1 MDGAIQAILSK
12 HSDLWPIQTS
22 FCVSSL
28 FSFSSFVSLIYC
40 VIDVNTVGF
49 GMYGGR
55 GEYTCKIKVFD
66 LGMDGGGYEKDGT
79 LLSETDEVPYEC
91 PPKR

>member
-1 MDGAIQAILSK
+1 M
-12 HSDLWPIQTS
+12 
-22 FCVSSL
+22 
-28 FSFSSFVSLIYC
+28 
-40 VIDVNTVGF
+40 NTVGF

>member
-1 MDGAIQAILSK
+1 MNVLFIQFLT
-12 HSDLWPIQTS
+12 DLNI
-22 FCVSSL
+22 
-28 FSFSSFVSLIYC
+28 
-40 VIDVNTVGF
+40 VGF

-79 LLSETDEVPYEC
+79 LLSETDELPYEC
-91 PPKR
+91 PPKT